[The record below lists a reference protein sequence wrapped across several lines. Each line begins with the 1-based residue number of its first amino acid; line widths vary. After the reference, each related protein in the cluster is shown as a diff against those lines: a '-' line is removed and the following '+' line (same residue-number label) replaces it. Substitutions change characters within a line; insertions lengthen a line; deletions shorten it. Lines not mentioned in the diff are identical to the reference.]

1 MIENVK
7 KPKEHVFET
16 ILPGG
21 LGEFCHTVGGGTAT
35 IYLRIPVDEVK
46 NIQSAIVEAENE
58 GLKAKIINSSGY
70 EYLQIYKEGYDPADD
85 TVITEKVKKVAK
97 NVSKEDYLDHIENL
111 RLTLTDEEE
120 GIIEKELGGYRPVWG
135 EMEAEEVSK
144 DLDPLENPPFNA
156 EDNHNKN
163 SNIDMPQDVINPLT
177 HIIVARL
184 VTLCNFLDIPIVSSV
199 EELRKLNPNST
210 VIYASKHGDYNT
222 EPKEIKE
229 ILLQKLKN
237 GKKTI
242 VGFEFL
248 SDFED
253 VLNDPAKNLKDNK
266 LNSILSIMKFRKT
279 LRGLIEVFNEI
290 QQKYSRDRFEIKPFD
305 VTYNELLLE
314 EDNKKRDAQVVK
326 NILDLLRTYGDKDK
340 VIWTGMLHATDL
352 LKEIERGEIDK
363 DHIVV
368 FLHREYLTDIERK

>member
-7 KPKEHVFET
+7 KSKEHVFEA

-21 LGEFCHTVGGGTAT
+21 VGEFVHEVGS

-58 GLKAKIINSSGY
+58 GLNAKVINSSGY
-70 EYLQIYKEGYDPADD
+70 EYLEIYKEGYDPADD

-97 NVSKEDYLDHIENL
+97 DVSKEDYLDHIENL
-111 RLTLTDEEE
+111 QLTLTDEKEWIMEE
-120 GIIEKELGGYRPVWG
+120 ELEGYMPVWG
-135 EMEAEEVSK
+135 EMEAEKVSK
-144 DLDPLENPPFNA
+144 DLDSLENPPFT

-199 EELRKLNPNST
+199 EELKKLNSNST

-229 ILLQKLKN
+229 ILLQKLEN

-266 LNSILSIMKFRKT
+266 LNSILSMMKFKKT

-305 VTYNELLLE
+305 VTYSELLLE

-326 NILDLLRTYGDKDK
+326 NILDLLRTYEDKDK
-340 VIWTGMLHATDL
+340 VIWTGMLHVIDL

>member
-1 MIENVK
+1 MVENVK
-7 KPKEHVFET
+7 KPNERVFET

-21 LGEFCHTVGGGTAT
+21 VGEFVHEVGPYGS

-58 GLKAKIINSSGY
+58 GLNAKVINSSGY
-70 EYLQIYKEGYDPADD
+70 EYLQIYKEGYDPVYD
-85 TVITEKVKKVAK
+85 TLIAEKVKKVAK
-97 NVSKEDYLDHIENL
+97 DVSKDDYLDHVENL

-120 GIIEKELGGYRPVWG
+120 GIIKEELGGYRPVWG
-135 EMEAEEVSK
+135 EMEAEGVSK
-144 DLDPLENPPFNA
+144 DLDPLENPPFNP

-163 SNIDMPQDVINPLT
+163 SDIDMPQDVINPLT

-279 LRGLIEVFNEI
+279 LRG
-290 QQKYSRDRFEIKPFD
+290 
-305 VTYNELLLE
+305 
-314 EDNKKRDAQVVK
+314 
-326 NILDLLRTYGDKDK
+326 
-340 VIWTGMLHATDL
+340 
-352 LKEIERGEIDK
+352 
-363 DHIVV
+363 
-368 FLHREYLTDIERK
+368 

>member
-1 MIENVK
+1 
-7 KPKEHVFET
+7 
-16 ILPGG
+16 
-21 LGEFCHTVGGGTAT
+21 
-35 IYLRIPVDEVK
+35 
-46 NIQSAIVEAENE
+46 
-58 GLKAKIINSSGY
+58 
-70 EYLQIYKEGYDPADD
+70 
-85 TVITEKVKKVAK
+85 
-97 NVSKEDYLDHIENL
+97 
-111 RLTLTDEEE
+111 
-120 GIIEKELGGYRPVWG
+120 
-135 EMEAEEVSK
+135 
-144 DLDPLENPPFNA
+144 
-156 EDNHNKN
+156 
-163 SNIDMPQDVINPLT
+163 MPQDVINPLT

-210 VIYASKHGDYNT
+210 VIFASKHGDYNT

-242 VGFEFL
+242 VGFDFL

-253 VLNDPAKNLKDNK
+253 VLNDPAKNLNDNK

-290 QQKYSRDRFEIKPFD
+290 QQKYSIDRFEIKPFD

-340 VIWTGMLHATDL
+340 VI
-352 LKEIERGEIDK
+352 
-363 DHIVV
+363 
-368 FLHREYLTDIERK
+368 